1 MFEHLLRLCCQDSGD
16 ESDESIG
23 EQMVKLEELV
33 QKRQQTFNARNVGAK
48 SEEKPAEE
56 VADPESES
64 HDDGSSKTD
73 KFSVPESSAI
83 AETIGPM
90 EYGDFPADDSDSSAE
105 DGSSSNSED
114 IDAGEC
120 VASRDLD
127 SKGQFSE
134 VGESGLDSDGQFI
147 PCSDVGE
154 SGLDS
159 DGQFIPCSDVG
170 ESGDHSELRKRTP
183 AAIGEENK

>member
-1 MFEHLLRLCCQDSGD
+1 MFERLPHLCCQDSGE

-23 EQMVKLEELV
+23 EQMAKLEELV
-33 QKRQQTFNARNVGAK
+33 QKRQATFNARKVGAEQEK
-48 SEEKPAEE
+48 KKPTASEDI
-56 VADPESES
+56 ADPGPES
-64 HDDGSSKTD
+64 HDNGSSKSD
-73 KFSVPESSAI
+73 KFSVPESSAV

-90 EYGDFPADDSDSSAE
+90 EYGDFPEDDSDSSAE
-105 DGSSSNSED
+105 DGSASNTED

-120 VASRDLD
+120 IASDELD

-134 VGESGLDSDGQFI
+134 
-147 PCSDVGE
+147 VGE